1 MVVPEDNFFPGF
13 IFSTVLFEVV
23 FRKSGNEDG
32 NMAEVAYS
40 SCVIM
45 AYLLSVGLRNKK
57 LTMY

>member
-32 NMAEVAYS
+32 NMAEV
-40 SCVIM
+40 
-45 AYLLSVGLRNKK
+45 
-57 LTMY
+57 T